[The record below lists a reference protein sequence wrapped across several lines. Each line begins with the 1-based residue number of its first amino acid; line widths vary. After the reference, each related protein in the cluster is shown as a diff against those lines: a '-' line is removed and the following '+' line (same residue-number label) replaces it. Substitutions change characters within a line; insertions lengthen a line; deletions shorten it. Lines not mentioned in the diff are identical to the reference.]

1 LADNGTRKTRRAEA
15 QTLHRAAPCDSTP
28 TVVHLDAGAFVAGR
42 YRILHPVGS
51 GGFGLVY
58 KAVQESLGRT
68 VAVKV
73 VHSHHKP
80 KVRRLFQQEAI
91 HLARLQ
97 HPHVLEVLD
106 AGEWGECLYI
116 VTEFLEGDDLGAWI
130 RCNGPVPAS
139 TALHMASQI
148 ASALAEVHEAGLLHG
163 DLKPGNVL
171 RSPRRTD
178 PDFVKIIDFGISS
191 VLGQRGETAGTLT
204 YMAPEQLR
212 GESLLPAADV
222 YGLGLV
228 LYELIAGEP
237 RFANLMARSRD
248 VAPPRTGHAGIDDLL
263 QKLCAVDPADR
274 PADGTA
280 AFELVSDLA
289 HARPAPPISRSTAAP
304 RALHGR
310 DSELTRLLGVMQEA
324 LEADK
329 PALVILGGHRGVGK
343 RTLARHAIDHMRTSG
358 HMVAP
363 IETATAATAVV
374 WADDLQGELDAL
386 VSLLRGGHG
395 VVVVAVVDRE
405 TLFDRDASNLVRK
418 LGAWSGTTLLEVPP
432 LPGWG
437 MVHVVREA
445 MARAGVTETPKD
457 VRRIVR
463 AAAGLPLAALA
474 VVDAAASGHEL
485 RLPPVPATRLRTD
498 LARRLAGQTD
508 AGELRAVFG
517 HLCQLSKGEGPL
529 PHGVP
534 AAVLQ
539 RRLERVGRARAATW
553 MDKLLS
559 RLSELDLAVE
569 NSGGWTPPH
578 GLWAHLIEIDGGAD
592 ADAWQSLNA
601 LPALPHNT
609 RPGIPAAEDQ

>member
-1 LADNGTRKTRRAEA
+1 MADNGTRKTRRAEKHTVQSA
-15 QTLHRAAPCDSTP
+15 VPCDSTP

-42 YRILHPVGS
+42 YRVLHPVGS

-58 KAVQESLGRT
+58 KAVQESLGRP

-80 KVRRLFQQEAI
+80 KVRALFQQEAI

-116 VTEFLEGDDLGAWI
+116 VTEFLDGDDLGSWI
-130 RCNGPVPAS
+130 RSHGPSS
-139 TALHMASQI
+139 TQAALHMATQL
-148 ASALAEVHEAGLLHG
+148 ASALAEIHEAGLVHG

-228 LYELIAGEP
+228 LYELISGEA

-248 VAPPRTGHAGIDDLL
+248 TSPPKTGHTGIDELL
-263 QKLCAVDPADR
+263 AQLCAVDPAQR

-280 AFELVSDLA
+280 AFELLSDMA
-289 HARPAPPISRSTAAP
+289 HARPAPPISRTKQAP
-304 RALHGR
+304 FTLHGR
-310 DSELTRLLGVMQEA
+310 DAELTRLLGVMQDA
-324 LEADK
+324 LEADR

-343 RTLARHAIDHMRTSG
+343 RTLARHAIEHMRTSG

-363 IETATAATAVV
+363 IEEATATSAVV
-374 WADDLQGELDAL
+374 WVDDLTRELDSL
-386 VSLLRGGHG
+386 VTILRGGHG
-395 VVVVAVVDRE
+395 VIAVAVVDRE
-405 TLFDRDASNLVRK
+405 ALFDPSASNLVRK
-418 LGAWSGTTLLEVPP
+418 LSKWSGTTLLEIPP

-445 MARAGVTETPKD
+445 MSRAGVGETPAE

-463 AAAGLPLAALA
+463 AAAGLPLAALSI
-474 VVDAAASGHEL
+474 VEAAAAGQMT
-485 RLPPVPATRLRTD
+485 RLPPVLATRLRTD

-529 PHGVP
+529 PHDVP

-539 RRLERVGRARAATW
+539 RRLERVGRDRTAMW
-553 MDKLLS
+553 MNKLLV
-559 RLSELDLAVE
+559 RLSELDLAVCHD
-569 NSGGWTPPH
+569 GGWAPPH
-578 GLWAHLIEIDGGAD
+578 GLWAHLIELDGGAD

-601 LPALPHNT
+601 LPAVPQT